1 MLTYVLTFLAG
12 AAAVVVFEFA
22 WLNQLLAPF
31 QDLFDALS
39 GLFGSM

>member
-22 WLNQLLAPF
+22 WLNQLLAPPPVE
-31 QDLFDALS
+31 QLSDLE
-39 GLFGSM
+39 